1 MCAGDAEM
9 ISGTHK
15 CPERIETMQ
24 GAENT
29 EKQQLS
35 APLRVR
41 MWEYRII
48 SVIVCAFAFWIAAK
62 GNWNKIPVSIATVVL
77 IIGIAIWML
86 GSPDDYN
93 GSTDICSMI
102 AMDCPRK
109 IEEFYEAYKDVR
121 TPLGSA
127 YLVQFYTMKQPDLMF

>member
-1 MCAGDAEM
+1 
-9 ISGTHK
+9 
-15 CPERIETMQ
+15 MQ

-35 APLRVR
+35 APLRAR

-102 AMDCPRK
+102 AMDFRERLKNFMRPTK
-109 IEEFYEAYKDVR
+109 M
-121 TPLGSA
+121 SA
-127 YLVQFYTMKQPDLMF
+127 RRLAPVILFSFTR